1 MDYKVTQ
8 SSLLQK
14 EVKQK
19 IHLPPLPK
27 PVGEQR
33 NYVVRLSPDSPVES
47 ICFYGL
53 VAHKTVMPKAAGLL
67 SMQGKHFN
75 ERFLVRR
82 LYPNQVEFIL
92 KNADK
97 KLYRVPTGIEDLDKK
112 KILKDVSLIE
122 FLQIIPAEEFA
133 ESIAPKLGV

>member
-27 PVGEQR
+27 PVGEQK
-33 NYVVRLSPDSPVES
+33 NYVVRLSPDSPMDSV
-47 ICFYGL
+47 CFYGL
-53 VAHKTVMPKAAGLL
+53 VAHKRVMPKSAGLL

-75 ERFLVRR
+75 ERFLVRK

-92 KNADK
+92 KNANK
-97 KLYRVPTGIEDLDKK
+97 KLYRVPTGLEAESKV
-112 KILKDVSLIE
+112 KIMKDVSLE
-122 FLQIIPAEEFA
+122 EYLQIIPAEEFA
-133 ESIAPKLGV
+133 NSLAPNIGV